1 MSLLAQVLRHRGK
14 AVRGSDRSFDRGE
27 NGWIRRSLRDQ
38 GASVYPQDGSGV
50 PGARELVVSSAVE
63 PDNPDV
69 MAALSL
75 GLPVRKRADLLA
87 DLFNASDGIAVG
99 GTSGKTTVTGMVGHI
114 LASADRDPTVI
125 NGGIMLNA
133 ARPPFLGNAMCGSPN
148 LTVIEADES
157 DGTIALY
164 RPAVA
169 VLTNI
174 SLDHKPLAE
183 LRSIFLRFSE
193 SAGRAVVVNLDC
205 PESGELGVPEAV
217 TFSIERS
224 DATFAAMG
232 ATALPGGSAFTIHDV
247 PFRLRVPGRHNV
259 ANAAAAVAACA
270 QLGVPVARA
279 AAALAEFRGILRRL
293 QILGSAAGT
302 TVIDD
307 FAHNPDKIRATL
319 ATLKES
325 QGRLIAVFQPTGFGP
340 TRFLRDGLIAAFAD
354 GLGPDDLLV
363 MPEIYYAGG
372 TAVKDI
378 SSSDIVTAVAQR
390 GVPAE
395 FIPRRE
401 DIADRLVQV
410 ARHGDRIVIMGA
422 RDNTLTDFGKRLL
435 DMLRTA

>member
-1 MSLLAQVLRHRGK
+1 
-14 AVRGSDRSFDRGE
+14 
-27 NGWIRRSLRDQ
+27 
-38 GASVYPQDGSGV
+38 
-50 PGARELVVSSAVE
+50 
-63 PDNPDV
+63 
-69 MAALSL
+69 
-75 GLPVRKRADLLA
+75 
-87 DLFNASDGIAVG
+87 
-99 GTSGKTTVTGMVGHI
+99 
-114 LASADRDPTVI
+114 
-125 NGGIMLNA
+125 MLNA
-133 ARPPFLGNAMCGSPN
+133 AKPPFLGNAMCGSPN

-279 AAALAEFRGILRRL
+279 AAALAEFRGIQRRL
-293 QILGSAAGT
+293 QVLGSAAGT